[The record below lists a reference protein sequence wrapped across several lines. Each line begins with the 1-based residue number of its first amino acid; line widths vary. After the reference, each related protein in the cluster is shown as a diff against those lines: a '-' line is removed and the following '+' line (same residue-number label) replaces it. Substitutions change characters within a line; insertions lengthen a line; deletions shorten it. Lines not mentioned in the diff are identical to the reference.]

1 MKTYVYHLIA
11 LFTVGIWGT
20 TFVSTKVLLNHGL
33 SPVDIIF
40 YRFLLAYL
48 CLWPVSYRRFWAK
61 SLKDELLLMGG
72 ALTGGSLYFLTENKA
87 LTMSYASNVSLIV
100 CTAPLL
106 TAIVIRLFYKK
117 YRLST
122 QFVIGSFV
130 ALSGVAII
138 VFNGHFVLN
147 LNPLGDLLSFSA
159 ALLWAFYSLIIK
171 KLNGKYSTAF
181 ITRKIFFYGIIS
193 LLPIYT
199 YQPLYWSRNLL
210 FDPVIMGNLLFL
222 GVVASMLYD
231 VECRT
236 EKSGYGKGIKLYIF
250 QSRHDFTGFF
260 HRFRRGFDDG
270 FYHGCHVGIGWC
282 LYCRSSYNAGVGV
295 EEYKRVICRFSIH
308 IGSGISK
315 EPKIRRK

>member
-199 YQPLYWSRNLL
+199 YQPLYWSRNLY
-210 FDPVIMGNLLFL
+210 FPENG
-222 GVVASMLYD
+222 
-231 VECRT
+231 
-236 EKSGYGKGIKLYIF
+236 
-250 QSRHDFTGFF
+250 
-260 HRFRRGFDDG
+260 
-270 FYHGCHVGIGWC
+270 
-282 LYCRSSYNAGVGV
+282 
-295 EEYKRVICRFSIH
+295 
-308 IGSGISK
+308 
-315 EPKIRRK
+315 

>member
-1 MKTYVYHLIA
+1 
-11 LFTVGIWGT
+11 
-20 TFVSTKVLLNHGL
+20 
-33 SPVDIIF
+33 
-40 YRFLLAYL
+40 
-48 CLWPVSYRRFWAK
+48 
-61 SLKDELLLMGG
+61 MGG
-72 ALTGGSLYFLTENKA
+72 ALTGGSLYFLTENTA

-181 ITRKIFFYGIIS
+181 ITRKIFFLRNNI
-193 LLPIYT
+193 T
-199 YQPLYWSRNLL
+199 FTHLYLST
-210 FDPVIMGNLLFL
+210 VVL
-222 GVVASMLYD
+222 G
-231 VECRT
+231 
-236 EKSGYGKGIKLYIF
+236 
-250 QSRHDFTGFF
+250 
-260 HRFRRGFDDG
+260 
-270 FYHGCHVGIGWC
+270 
-282 LYCRSSYNAGVGV
+282 
-295 EEYKRVICRFSIH
+295 
-308 IGSGISK
+308 
-315 EPKIRRK
+315 

>member
-48 CLWPVSYRRFWAK
+48 CLWPVSYRKFWAK

-72 ALTGGSLYFLTENKA
+72 ALTGGSLYFLTENTA

-159 ALLWAFYSLIIK
+159 ALL
-171 KLNGKYSTAF
+171 
-181 ITRKIFFYGIIS
+181 
-193 LLPIYT
+193 
-199 YQPLYWSRNLL
+199 
-210 FDPVIMGNLLFL
+210 
-222 GVVASMLYD
+222 YD

-295 EEYKRVICRFSIH
+295 EEYKREKTQTCVFSLLYL
-308 IGSGISK
+308 
-315 EPKIRRK
+315 

>member
-1 MKTYVYHLIA
+1 
-11 LFTVGIWGT
+11 
-20 TFVSTKVLLNHGL
+20 
-33 SPVDIIF
+33 
-40 YRFLLAYL
+40 
-48 CLWPVSYRRFWAK
+48 
-61 SLKDELLLMGG
+61 MGG
-72 ALTGGSLYFLTENKA
+72 ALTGGSLYFLTENTA

-147 LNPLGDLLSFSA
+147 L
-159 ALLWAFYSLIIK
+159 
-171 KLNGKYSTAF
+171 KYSTAF

-199 YQPLYWSRNLL
+199 YQLLYWSRNLL

-222 GVVASMLYD
+222 GVVASMLCYMMWN
-231 VECRT
+231 VVLKNLGTVRA
-236 EKSGYGKGIKLYIF
+236 SNYIYF
-250 QSRHDFTGFF
+250 NPVMT
-260 HRFRRGFDDG
+260 
-270 FYHGCHVGIGWC
+270 
-282 LYCRSSYNAGVGV
+282 LLASSIVLGEALTTVSLLPIV
-295 EEYKRVICRFSIH
+295 V
-308 IGSGISK
+308 
-315 EPKIRRK
+315 